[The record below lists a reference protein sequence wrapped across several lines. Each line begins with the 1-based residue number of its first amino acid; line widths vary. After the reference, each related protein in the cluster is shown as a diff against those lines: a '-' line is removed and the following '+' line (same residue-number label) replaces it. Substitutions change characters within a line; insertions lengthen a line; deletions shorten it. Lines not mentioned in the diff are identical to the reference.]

1 MKVNGMDGNLKSGL
15 AQAFQQVPVPLL
27 ARNRVHD
34 KSDVT
39 RPAAT
44 VEQRQATISH
54 QSSTSASDTI
64 KNERFAL
71 EKDKIIEDLMQR
83 NRDLE
88 QFANVIS
95 HNLRSPVANII
106 GITDLLEEEFDALPE
121 QASLLESLARAAKA
135 LDVVIKD
142 LNYILQTKKEIS
154 EQKTNVD
161 FEQILITIRLS
172 IQQLIDQNEAAFISD
187 FSAVAGIS
195 SIRSYVYSIL
205 YNLISNSIKFK
216 RAGVPP
222 LITIH
227 TEKLPNGVLLVCKD
241 NGLGIDLAKK
251 RSELF
256 GLYKRFH
263 PHTEGKGMGLFL
275 VKTQIEVLGGSIE
288 VNSIVDEGTEMRLF
302 FKQTEN

>member
-1 MKVNGMDGNLKSGL
+1 MVDGMNGNPKSGL
-15 AQAFQQVPVPLL
+15 AQAFQQVSVPLL
-27 ARNRVHD
+27 ARPNIDNKAQITPPV
-34 KSDVT
+34 
-39 RPAAT
+39 AT
-44 VEQRQATISH
+44 AEELQATISY
-54 QSSTSASDTI
+54 QSSTATSETI
-64 KNERFAL
+64 NNERLGL

-95 HNLRSPVANII
+95 HNLRAPVANII
-106 GITDLLEEEFDALPE
+106 SIADLLEKELNPSREKAL
-121 QASLLESLARAAKA
+121 LLESLGSATKA

-161 FEQILITIRLS
+161 FEQILTAIRLS

-263 PHTEGKGMGLFL
+263 PHTEGKGLGLFL
-275 VKTQIEVLGGSIE
+275 IKTQIEALGGRIDVSST
-288 VNSIVDEGTEMRLF
+288 VNEGTEMRLF
-302 FKQTEN
+302 FEQTEL